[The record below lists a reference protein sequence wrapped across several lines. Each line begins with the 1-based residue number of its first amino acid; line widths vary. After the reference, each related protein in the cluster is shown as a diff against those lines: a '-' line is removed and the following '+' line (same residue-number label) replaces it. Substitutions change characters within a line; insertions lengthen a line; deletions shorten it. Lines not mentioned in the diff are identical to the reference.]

1 MKLWAKLGCGLQV
14 ALLAKLGIVCGI
26 LFKLHVTSVLEINGW
41 NGKDMKTD
49 CLLCCSTLYDV
60 FVNVRDDEGEHVKTM
75 EACANYTIV
84 DQLSEL
90 NKPVVRPVKGKDGPK
105 NMDEQQIDAEGSH
118 L

>member
-1 MKLWAKLGCGLQV
+1 MLTVIAFV
-14 ALLAKLGIVCGI
+14 
-26 LFKLHVTSVLEINGW
+26 H
-41 NGKDMKTD
+41 
-49 CLLCCSTLYDV
+49 CSTLYDV

-90 NKPVVRPVKGKDGPK
+90 NKPIVKPVQGQNGPKGENGPRGLNGPK

>member
-1 MKLWAKLGCGLQV
+1 M
-14 ALLAKLGIVCGI
+14 
-26 LFKLHVTSVLEINGW
+26 
-41 NGKDMKTD
+41 
-49 CLLCCSTLYDV
+49 CCSTLYDV

-84 DQLSEL
+84 DQLSAL
-90 NKPVVRPVKGKDGPK
+90 NKPVVKPANGSGGPK